1 MDFCVFQRTLLASWT
16 PSEAPL
22 YEQLQQ
28 LVLSLLA
35 FPRLAIGDLAVD
47 ALPTV
52 FPDVS
57 RNDCR
62 AVARS
67 AEAGVERMLG
77 NLLGCMQT
85 QNPRHPQFQQTQ

>member
-1 MDFCVFQRTLLASWT
+1 MDFCVFQRTLLTSWT

-28 LVLSLLA
+28 LVTGLLA
-35 FPRLAIGDLAVD
+35 FPRLEIADLAVD

-52 FPDVS
+52 FPDIS

-67 AEAGVERMLG
+67 AEAGIDVMLC
-77 NLLGCMQT
+77 NLLGSMQT
-85 QNPRHPQFQQTQ
+85 QNPRHPQFRETQ